1 MGLFFAWVIGESV
14 VFYRWGKLGAPPTPG
29 VLVQS
34 SALFAGLALIS
45 LYQPA
50 RTFATVTEA
59 ALTCTAELAVT
70 VTLLGVTWMLE
81 PPTVTVKES
90 LVSVSTIVLPCGVA
104 TVIDEALSSKIIFVP
119 PRVRMT

>member
-34 SALFAGLALIS
+34 SALFAGLALVS

-50 RTFATVTEA
+50 RAFATVTA
-59 ALTCTAELAVT
+59 FGLDLAILMQVVGQAPTATTGWPPPAIT
-70 VTLLGVTWMLE
+70 D
-81 PPTVTVKES
+81 PTVIMPPGT
-90 LVSVSTIVLPCGVA
+90 A
-104 TVIDEALSSKIIFVP
+104 AASSGGASSSGQSAGKKWNIW
-119 PRVRMT
+119 TGYL